1 MRSQNPPLSQLDL
14 ARRTGINSSTI
25 SRIMDGSRLPSR
37 EQVGMFCVG
46 ISENRAQ
53 RVELLVAWLR
63 DEASAAAVAG
73 IDERHY
79 RLSAVSDAPDSL
91 VAPSLASDLELIAA
105 ECVAQDDVRAVVSNL
120 AHALARYRGVQ
131 HDAGKS
137 SNVYQ
142 LRLNPEADYVAG
154 PKVTTS

>member
-1 MRSQNPPLSQLDL
+1 
-14 ARRTGINSSTI
+14 
-25 SRIMDGSRLPSR
+25 
-37 EQVGMFCVG
+37 MFCVG

-91 VAPSLASDLELIAA
+91 VPPSLASDLELIAA
-105 ECVAQDDVRAVVSNL
+105 ECVAHDDVRAVVSNL
-120 AHALARYRGVQ
+120 AHALLRHRAELLDAAAVYPFPVNSEAP
-131 HDAGKS
+131 AGKRP
-137 SNVYQ
+137 Q
-142 LRLNPEADYVAG
+142 ADYGGG
-154 PKVTTS
+154 PKKKA